1 MVNVCC
7 GDRVNR
13 RAKRIQWGPVYSK
26 RAIITVPGSTGYFP
40 TLTATSCLLSS
51 MLSFGRASATHFME
65 LRNWKNYGLSSNESI
80 WMSGADFVMCL
91 ENLTFSWDEVT
102 GVILRVNSLESKKRL
117 WVRLGLLL
125 GRSGQPRCHARA
137 EWGLRPFEDVRCG
150 VKSAEWVKQIM
161 FNNYNLPMI
170 TLWKGWQKLTR
181 TKYINPFPSKR
192 FPIDE

>member
-1 MVNVCC
+1 
-7 GDRVNR
+7 
-13 RAKRIQWGPVYSK
+13 
-26 RAIITVPGSTGYFP
+26 
-40 TLTATSCLLSS
+40 

-65 LRNWKNYGLSSNESI
+65 LKNWENYGLSSRESI

-102 GVILRVNSLESKKRL
+102 GVILWVNSLESKKRL

-125 GRSGQPRCHARA
+125 GRSGQPRFHARA

-161 FNNYNLPMI
+161 FDNYNLLMI
-170 TLWKGWQKLTR
+170 TLWKARQKSPGLNILNQTTSSSLAWR
-181 TKYINPFPSKR
+181 SVKNKR
-192 FPIDE
+192 FHRTIKWKQKWRFSWDY